1 MLDKDESY
9 ILSALSVFFLLTL
22 CARTP
27 SVCEYRQAG
36 TVYANIIARIGIC
49 VYCIQSRAC
58 AYFWFLSVWEWE
70 NIHIAHLGSSW
81 QPIEPSYW
89 KTPCCFFGR
98 A

>member
-22 CARTP
+22 CVRTP

-58 AYFWFLSVWEWE
+58 AYF
-70 NIHIAHLGSSW
+70 
-81 QPIEPSYW
+81 
-89 KTPCCFFGR
+89 
-98 A
+98 